1 MTGVG
6 IVWEYATYT
15 VQEGDGVVELTALLQ
30 GETALNVSVNAT
42 TCSRSASGTVLA
54 MGLTLTVTHTQYT
67 MWLQIIIIIIRY
79 CIVISYFMN

>member
-1 MTGVG
+1 MPGVG

-42 TCSRSASGTVLA
+42 TCSRSASGTTLA
-54 MGLTLTVTHTQYT
+54 RCMALTLTVTHAICYVFTN
-67 MWLQIIIIIIRY
+67 IIRY
-79 CIVISYFMN
+79 CIAISYFINL

>member
-42 TCSRSASGTVLA
+42 TSSRSASGTIVA
-54 MGLTLTVTHTQYT
+54 MALTLTVTHTIYYVFT
-67 MWLQIIIIIIRY
+67 NIIRY
-79 CIVISYFMN
+79 CIVITYFMN